1 MHFLRYFCKETLK
14 KIKIHKNIELNM
26 DYINK
31 IYNIL
36 IKNKQNIIEN
46 IYKKTVKK

>member
-1 MHFLRYFCKETLK
+1 M
-14 KIKIHKNIELNM
+14 N
-26 DYINK
+26 YINK

-36 IKNKQNIIEN
+36 IKNKQDFIEN